1 MPPAVSQRW
10 NELKQRGDFEQA
22 KAELSLLAMPEK
34 IKSIQPRKISDVLR
48 NDTPTL
54 ATVKKYHGLQ
64 FCEET
69 AAGMMFELASLINA
83 GKGLTIPQVALLA
96 DYVCEEYYYLTLADL
111 ALFVRMAAT
120 GKFGEVYDRLD
131 THVLSKWLDAYAA
144 LRTDA
149 AQVASEAKH
158 RAQNKAEKKP
168 IPMPPE
174 MSAWLA
180 DFAERHGVNDERP
193 AQPFEVDAA
202 IEAQIVAEYDALPDA
217 DRTPFT
223 QFRSLRIAQFRAI
236 AARK

>member
-1 MPPAVSQRW
+1 VSA
-10 NELKQRGDFEQA
+10 NSF
-22 KAELSLLAMPEK
+22 
-34 IKSIQPRKISDVLR
+34 SDVLR

-64 FCEET
+64 VCEQT
-69 AAGMMFELASLINA
+69 VAGQILKLAKLINA
-83 GKGLTIPQVALLA
+83 GKGLSAEQVGFLA

-158 RAQNKAEKKP
+158 RAQNEAEKKP

-180 DFAERHGVNDERP
+180 DFAEKHGVNVERP

-202 IEAQIVAEYDALPDA
+202 IEAQIVAEYDALPEA
-217 DRTPFT
+217 DRVPLT

>member
-1 MPPAVSQRW
+1 MA
-10 NELKQRGDFEQA
+10 
-22 KAELSLLAMPEK
+22 
-34 IKSIQPRKISDVLR
+34 DVLR

-69 AAGMMFELASLINA
+69 VAGMMFELASLINA

-120 GKFGEVYDRLD
+120 GKFGEVYDRMD

-158 RAQNKAEKKP
+158 RAQNAENGK
-168 IPMPPE
+168 PMPPG

-180 DFAERHGVNDERP
+180 DFAEKHGVSDERP
-193 AQPFEVDAA
+193 VQPFEVDAA
-202 IEAQIVAEYDALPDA
+202 IEAQIVAEYDALPEA
-217 DRTPFT
+217 DRVPFT